1 MSCLSSLENTGGCP
15 CPEVDA
21 LMARYPRRLLLPR
34 AVAQTEEYVELVDA
48 CDRPLMVVP
57 RRRVR
62 RFGLIRRVVLV
73 ALRDAAER
81 IYVQLRA
88 GQCDILPGYWD
99 LSATGHVRAG
109 ESREDAARRELEEE
123 IGISATRLILR
134 ARHSPDEES
143 TSFSTLYLAGPTSE
157 TPVPNLREVSD
168 GMFLDQDELFALAE
182 QMPVTPALRW
192 ALFSGHLFREKL
204 PGGEGGG

>member
-1 MSCLSSLENTGGCP
+1 
-15 CPEVDA
+15 
-21 LMARYPRRLLLPR
+21 MARFPCRPSLPR
-34 AVAQTEEYVELVDA
+34 AVAQAEEYVELVDA
-48 CDRPLMVVP
+48 YDRPLMVVP
-57 RRRVR
+57 RLGVR

-88 GQCDILPGYWD
+88 ARCDVLPGHWE

-123 IGISATRLILR
+123 IGIRGTRLILR
-134 ARHSPDEES
+134 ARHAPDAQS
-143 TSFSTLYLAGPTSE
+143 MSFSTLYLAGPTSE
-157 TPVPNLREVSD
+157 TPVPDLREVSD
-168 GMFLDQDELFALAE
+168 GMFLDQDELLALAS

-192 ALFSGHLFREKL
+192 ALSAGHLFRRGV
-204 PGGEGGG
+204 PGGEGGRR